1 MLSADYLVIAQGVS
15 VDDKNRVSIH
25 GIIDQLHAPQVPVG
39 LDEVTI
45 AARIYNPD
53 APIVKKAL
61 KTKVSFKI
69 KGKEITKAEISPEV
83 TIEKNRSWGPIF
95 KINNLVFPEF
105 GLYNVELLVNDKKL
119 LTTVF
124 SVRDASELSEA

>member
-25 GIIDQLHAPQVPVG
+25 GIIDQLHAPQVPVA
-39 LDEVTI
+39 LSEVTI
-45 AARIYNPD
+45 AARIYNAD
-53 APIVKKAL
+53 APIVDKAL
-61 KTKVSFKI
+61 KTKVSFTI
-69 KGKEITKAEISPEV
+69 KGREISKAEISPKV
-83 TIEKNRSWGPIF
+83 TIEKNRSWGPVF

-105 GLYNVELLVNDKKL
+105 GLYNVELSINNKTL

-124 SVRDASELSEA
+124 SVRDVSELSE